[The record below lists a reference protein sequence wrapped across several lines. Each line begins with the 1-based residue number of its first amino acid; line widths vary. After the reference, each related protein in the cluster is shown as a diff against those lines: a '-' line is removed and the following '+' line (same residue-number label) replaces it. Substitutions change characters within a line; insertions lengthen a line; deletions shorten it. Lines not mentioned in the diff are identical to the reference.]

1 MEKMCEKLVLNMF
14 GGYTLTYGGKP
25 ITLGRGNLTKS
36 VQLLQLLLLRITNGI
51 AKDELVQ
58 ALYDWEDVTDANNSL
73 NSMIYRLKN
82 QLVTAGMPKEDYIS
96 IKNGICRWI
105 GSMPVEVDTVKFE
118 ACVEAAQT
126 ASGKE
131 KRELLETAVNLYR
144 GEFLPQ
150 LSNELWVTVESVRL
164 KKLYVSCVHEL
175 CDLLEEKQEYQ
186 QMFNIFKMAAE
197 LYPFDEWQE
206 KQIDALQKMER
217 YDEAFKIYQD
227 TVKLYSEELGA
238 PPSQKMRE
246 LLQKM
251 NGKLLNSENDLM
263 KIQSRL
269 REGEWRNG
277 AYYCAYPSFVDVYR
291 WTCRV
296 IERSG
301 QTVYLMECI
310 LCYEELG
317 HKADK
322 EAEQHLR
329 EAIERSLRRGDIY
342 TRYSQ
347 SQYMVLLVA
356 VQRENCEVIFERIE
370 RRFNELNTNKKCW
383 IEYNVTEVVELAKR
397 KAMEAQF
404 KNNKKLW

>member
-1 MEKMCEKLVLNMF
+1 MGKMCDKLVLNMF

-36 VQLLQLLLLRITNGI
+36 VQLLQLLLLRATNGI

-58 ALYDWEDVTDANNSL
+58 ALYDWEDVTDTNNSL
-73 NSMIYRLKN
+73 NSLIYRLKN
-82 QLVTAGMPKEDYIS
+82 QLVAAGMPKEDYIS
-96 IKNGICRWI
+96 IKNGICKWV

-126 ASGKE
+126 ACGKE

-150 LSNELWVTVESVRL
+150 LSNELWVTVENVRL
-164 KKLYVSCVHEL
+164 KKLYVSSVHEL
-175 CDLLEEKQEYQ
+175 SDLLEENQEYQ
-186 QMFNIFKMAAE
+186 QMLDIFKMAAD

-217 YDEAFKIYQD
+217 YGEAFKIYQD
-227 TVKLYSEELGA
+227 TEKLYMEELGT

-251 NGKLLNSENDLM
+251 NGMLFNGENDLI

-269 REGEWRNG
+269 REDEWKNG

-291 WTCRV
+291 WICRV

-301 QTVYLMECI
+301 QSVYLMECI

-317 HKADK
+317 HKADNG
-322 EAEQHLR
+322 AEKSLCQ
-329 EAIERSLRRGDIY
+329 AIERSLRRGDVY
-342 TRYSQ
+342 TRYSG
-347 SQYMVLLVA
+347 SQYLALLVA

-370 RRFNELNTNKKCW
+370 KNFNKLNKNKKCW
-383 IEYNVTEVVELAKR
+383 IEYNVAEVAEPAKR
-397 KAMEAQF
+397 KALEQRRA
-404 KNNKKLW
+404 KEVIE